1 MLRRGTAS
9 AVYPGQEDTFP
20 LRTEQLTTV
29 RKIHVR
35 TSHLVSD
42 LFAGQ
47 YQSAFKGQGMEFSEV
62 RHYLPGD
69 DIRAIDWNVT
79 ARTGIPH
86 VKRFVEERE
95 LTVMVLVDASA
106 STRFGTVSQ
115 LKSEMAA
122 EMAALFAFSAIS
134 NNDKVGLV
142 MFSDRVELSLAPKKG
157 TRHVLRVIRE
167 VLSFQAQHTGTNI
180 AAALEHLNRVSK
192 RRGVVFV
199 ISDFLDAGAGLAL
212 KIANRRHDVI
222 GVVLDDPREWTL
234 PDVGLMVFEDAETG
248 ERLLVDT
255 GSRRVRQAFARQAEE
270 ARRQRARLLHGVDMD
285 TIAVRTDRSY
295 VEALLRFFRLREK
308 RGSR

>member
-1 MLRRGTAS
+1 MLS
-9 AVYPGQEDTFP
+9 
-20 LRTEQLTTV
+20 TEQLKTV

-47 YQSAFKGQGMEFSEV
+47 YQSAFRGQGMEFAEV

-86 VKRFVEERE
+86 LKRFVEERE
-95 LTVMVLVDASA
+95 LTVMLVVDASA

-115 LKSEMAA
+115 LKSERAA

-157 TRHVLRVIRE
+157 ARHVLRVIRE
-167 VLSFQAQHTGTNI
+167 VLSFRAQHAGTDI

-192 RRGVVFV
+192 RRGVVFL

-212 KIANRRHDVI
+212 KIASHRHDVI
-222 GVVLDDPREWTL
+222 GVMLDDPREWTL
-234 PDVGLMVFEDAETG
+234 PDVGLMVFQDAETG
-248 ERLLVDT
+248 ERLTVDT
-255 GSRRVRQAFARQAEE
+255 GSWRVRQAFEQRAEE
-270 ARRQRARLLHGVDMD
+270 ARRQRVRTLRGAGID

-295 VEALLRFFRLREK
+295 VEVLLRFFRLRE
-308 RGSR
+308 RRH

>member
-1 MLRRGTAS
+1 MLS
-9 AVYPGQEDTFP
+9 A
-20 LRTEQLTTV
+20 EQLKTV

-86 VKRFVEERE
+86 VKRFIEERE
-95 LTVMVLVDASA
+95 LTVMLVVDASA

-142 MFSDRVELSLAPKKG
+142 IFSDRVELSLAPKKG

-167 VLSFQAQHTGTNI
+167 VLSFRAQQTGTNI
-180 AAALEHLNRVSK
+180 AAALEHLNHVSK
-192 RRGVVFV
+192 RRGIVFL
-199 ISDFLDAGAGLAL
+199 ISDFLDVGAGPAL

-222 GVVLDDPREWTL
+222 GVVLDDPREWAL
-234 PDVGLMVFEDAETG
+234 PDVGLMVFQDAETG
-248 ERLLVDT
+248 ERLTVDT
-255 GSRRVRQAFARQAEE
+255 GSQRVRQAFEQRAEE
-270 ARRQRARLLHGVDMD
+270 ARRQRAHLLRGVDID
-285 TIAVRTDRSY
+285 TIAVRTDRPY
-295 VEALLRFFRLREK
+295 VEALLRFFSLREQ
-308 RGSR
+308 RH